1 MNNPPKKRTVELK
14 YFSKRSVNIR
24 QLIRHW
30 EVELSKFQQ
39 KKMRPIMQVKISSE
53 CQIKLARSDTY
64 GKRLVEKRRGRIYA
78 QNIAWR
84 EGTKVSETGADTT
97 NEFF

>member
-1 MNNPPKKRTVELK
+1 
-14 YFSKRSVNIR
+14 
-24 QLIRHW
+24 
-30 EVELSKFQQ
+30 
-39 KKMRPIMQVKISSE
+39 MQVKISSE

-64 GKRLVEKRRGRIYA
+64 EKRLVKKRRGRIYA